1 MRIKTIEFENFR
13 NFKEYG
19 KIECSTDGKTTI
31 IYGKNGDG
39 KTTLHQL
46 FHWIFYGEVHFNKTA
61 TDHLYNL
68 EYEES
73 VPYGKTFKV
82 LGKIEFVHDN
92 LSYLITR
99 AWTYK
104 KNIIGSEIIARD
116 FSILKNDDDNNWK
129 SLNNP
134 KELIDILLPKGLAD
148 YFFFDGETMIADLRV
163 KGKDSAEKLKKALYS
178 MFDLDVIESAI
189 SHIGRTDL
197 KTTVLGKLFLSKGNI
212 SCSGDISS
220 TATNIKNLQ
229 KRIEEVNDS
238 IDKATKEK
246 NSKYSFI
253 NSVSE
258 QIGNRK
264 SKADY
269 EKQRKELQDRRDL
282 YIKNAEN
289 SKGDFGEDVI
299 DMFPRLFISKAV
311 DSAKEQM
318 NLKISQNKL
327 PFGMTK
333 KLVEYL
339 LSEKTINCICGNP
352 LCDKSKEHIRNYLQM
367 LPPNSFESLYNE
379 FVATA
384 KKWGK
389 DFDKDRI
396 EKHILMAINNTE
408 HAEECDKQIKEL
420 DEIEK
425 NSPDIENLV
434 VERAKAESDITCL
447 DKKIIDLQL
456 RLKVYSSRLKQE
468 MTLFDNLTKATE
480 HGKKID
486 AQINIMEQVLDYFK
500 KQLKDATDN
509 YSKKLKK
516 NIQDLTNAML
526 TSKRTVYVNSD
537 FSVRVT
543 DSHNDESKSEG
554 QFAVV
559 SFAYIGGIL
568 KMLQSECKLA
578 SKEYPLVL
586 DGPFSKLDEDQK
598 RNVINNLPDF
608 APQVILFSK
617 DDLHGVFPP
626 ENIGRVW
633 TIESN
638 HEKNVAK
645 ITEGYLWK

>member
-46 FHWIFYGEVHFNKTA
+46 FHWIFYGEVHFNKTT

-68 EYEES
+68 EYEEK
-73 VPYGKTFKV
+73 VDYGKTFEV
-82 LGKIEFVHDN
+82 SGKIEFSHDN
-92 LSYLITR
+92 SSFFIKRT
-99 AWTYK
+99 WTYK
-104 KNIIGSEIIARD
+104 KNLNGSEIIARD

-197 KTTVLGKLFLSKGNI
+197 RTTVLGKLFLSKGNI

-220 TATNIKNLQ
+220 TATNIKKLQ
-229 KRIEEVNDS
+229 KRIEEVKDS

-269 EKQRKELQDRRDL
+269 EKQRKDLQSRRDL

-456 RLKVYSSRLKQE
+456 RLKVYSSQLKQE
-468 MTLFDNLTKATE
+468 MTSFDNLTKATE

-516 NIQDLTNAML
+516 NIQDLTDSML
-526 TSKRTVYVNSD
+526 TSKRTVSVNSD

-568 KMLQSECKLA
+568 KMLQSEQKLA